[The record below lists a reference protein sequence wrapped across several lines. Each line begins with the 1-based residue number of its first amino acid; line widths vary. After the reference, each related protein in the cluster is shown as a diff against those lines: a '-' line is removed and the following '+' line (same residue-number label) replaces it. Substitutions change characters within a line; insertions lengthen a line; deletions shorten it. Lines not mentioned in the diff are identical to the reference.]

1 MAVDVNG
8 EREGGEFFR
17 SYIGLRQ
24 RDPLSP
30 ISFNLV
36 GKALSTMLI
45 TAQRNCE
52 ITGLVPNLVP
62 GGVTRL
68 QYADD
73 TLLFLA
79 LEDGNIRVIKTILV
93 CYEAMSGMKINYGKS
108 EVFVM
113 EVDVEE
119 KQRLVD
125 LPHCKI
131 GQLPIKYLGLPVSNI
146 KLTKAQLNFVNEKMV
161 RRLRS
166 QDMEK

>member
-30 ISFNLV
+30 ILFNLV

-119 KQRLVD
+119 KQRVVD
-125 LPHCKI
+125 LQHCKI
-131 GQLPIKYLGLPVSNI
+131 FSSQSSTLVCPLATSSL
-146 KLTKAQLNFVNEKMV
+146 QRLN
-161 RRLRS
+161 
-166 QDMEK
+166 